1 MIALEEKY
9 APYRHSAV
17 APESLREP
25 EHLARDPFGRIPVMD
40 HDGFRLYETQVML
53 RYIDRALRT
62 PPLTPREPKSAA
74 RMDLL
79 MNINDSYLFRG
90 VVSDIG
96 FPGVIAPRLTGS
108 KSDEDGIAVD
118 EPKSQTMFKELAR
131 QLGDSDFFVGN
142 SITLADIL
150 LAPHLDLFRESPE
163 WPGLTEITPNLC
175 AWLDRMNQRPWLDK
189 CDRTRPPATGL

>member
-1 MIALEEKY
+1 VNEFVIHSVPGSPFGRAVMIALEEKY
-9 APYRHSAV
+9 APYRLSVV

-40 HDGFRLYETQVML
+40 HDGFQLYETQVML

-74 RMDLL
+74 RMDQL

-96 FPGVIAPRLTGS
+96 FPGAIAPRLTGS
-108 KSDEDGIAVD
+108 RSDEDGIAVD
-118 EPKSQTMFKELAR
+118 EPKSQTMFKKLAR
-131 QLGDSDFFVGN
+131 QLGDSDFFVG
-142 SITLADIL
+142 T
-150 LAPHLDLFRESPE
+150 RSPSPTSY
-163 WPGLTEITPNLC
+163 WRPIWTSFANRLSGRDSRKSLRICVLGLIE
-175 AWLDRMNQRPWLDK
+175 
-189 CDRTRPPATGL
+189 